1 MKKICFYFQ
10 IHQPFR
16 LKRYRFFNIGK
27 DHYYYDDYSNESIL
41 QQIADK
47 SFLPANR
54 MFLDLVNLYKGKFK
68 IAFSISGV
76 ALDQLEI
83 YAPEVI
89 DGLMELS
96 KTGNVEFL
104 SETYAH
110 SLSSLADPV
119 EFEMQVKQHAEK

>member
-1 MKKICFYFQ
+1 MKKFVFIFKF
-10 IHQPFR
+10 IS
-16 LKRYRFFNIGK
+16 LSSKRYRFFNIGK

-110 SLSSLADPV
+110 SLSSWPIR
-119 EFEMQVKQHAEK
+119 